1 MNVLQHCTLSQWMC
15 VGYFSS
21 SFDRS
26 MCGFISSN
34 STVLCNIWWDYL
46 QRLSSLEA
54 LEVSS
59 CRLRNTLIKL
69 IAFILLIQLLNC
81 VIWNKKR
88 ILEDFSGIIA
98 HFSGS
103 SMYGTHP
110 TVKHMIGSKTALS
123 TERQRGTGRFEPGL
137 LKIPRHHLLYF
148 LSQQFS
154 FESFILLNS
163 EFNSAWTPKFLLNG
177 PN

>member
-1 MNVLQHCTLSQWMC
+1 MISGSVLQHCTLSEWVC
-15 VGYFSS
+15 VGYFSPAL
-21 SFDRS
+21 DRS

-34 STVLCNIWWDYL
+34 SNVLCNIWWDYL
-46 QRLSSLEA
+46 QKLSSLEA

-69 IAFILLIQLLNC
+69 IAFMLLIKLLNC

-88 ILEDFSGIIA
+88 ILEDFSGIVA

-103 SMYGTHP
+103 SMYGTRP

-123 TERQRGTGRFEPGL
+123 TERQRGTGRVEPGF
-137 LKIPRHHLLYF
+137 LKIPRHHLLNF

-154 FESFILLNS
+154 FENFILLNN
-163 EFNSAWTPKFLLNG
+163 ECNAVRNSYLR
-177 PN
+177 